1 MRTLALTVAM
11 SATLL
16 GCQRASDAPPSPAPF
31 APTPS
36 PGVAPQPVGPA
47 VHDAPDA
54 ASSRMYT
61 TYFYTAGEAV
71 IHGYAADT
79 HARIV
84 ALSDPGT
91 DRKAGTIWEG
101 TVATGEAKTV
111 TTGAGVFGLLSDKKA
126 AILVGTPSSCA
137 VVGYFVKDDEG
148 RFLTRHVYT
157 QLPAQAQLGGERVI
171 VWASDAAQVTVRV
184 PATQKILAT
193 KTLAAGGRL
202 ELDRATI
209 ATLGNQVIE
218 ITSTGAAVS
227 TEVYY
232 DQGFIVPARTGRG
245 TGTDFYAFVG
255 ALTAGSN
262 DLDVVPIDHD
272 ALVHIVDV
280 DTGAPIWDGKVP
292 AGGIHA
298 TSLANRYVRVT
309 SDEEIE
315 VMVAAYEHDAPGY
328 AEHHFATGRQ
338 GGGID
343 SDFELTTSQGL
354 WLFSYFADNAITVT
368 NATTGAAVYRGSLGA
383 GAGHELRPGNG
394 LYRVHGAKGLSVMG
408 GANACGADYSPAAGM
423 FAVDDQ
429 MLRVIEQVKAA
440 RIEAAHMA
448 GDTAT
453 PAVMAAPISPAEWKA
468 YGAPARA
475 EYKSMSVG
483 EANERAAA
491 LGK

>member
-1 MRTLALTVAM
+1 MRTFALTLAL

-16 GCQRASDAPPSPAPF
+16 GCQRASDAPPSPAPLV
-31 APTPS
+31 PTPTPG
-36 PGVAPQPVGPA
+36 PGVAPRPVVPA
-47 VHDAPDA
+47 DAVDA
-54 ASSRMYT
+54 AASRMYT

-91 DRKAGTIWEG
+91 HREAGTIWEG

-137 VVGYFVKDDEG
+137 VVGYFVKDEEG
-148 RFLTRHVYT
+148 RFLTRHVYA
-157 QLPAQAQLGGERVI
+157 QLPAKAQLGGERVV
-171 VWASDAAQVTVRV
+171 VWAYDAAQVTIRV
-184 PATQKILAT
+184 PATQKVLAT

-202 ELDRATI
+202 ELDRDAI
-209 ATLGNQVIE
+209 GKLGDQVIE
-218 ITSTGAAVS
+218 ISSTGAPVS

-280 DTGAPIWDGKVP
+280 DTGAPIWDGKIP

-298 TSLANRYVRVT
+298 TNLANRYVRVT
-309 SDEEIE
+309 SDEEVE

-368 NATTGAAVYRGSLGA
+368 NATTGAKVYAGSLGA
-383 GAGHELRPGNG
+383 GAGHALSPGNG

-440 RIEAAHMA
+440 RIEAAHVSGVA
-448 GDTAT
+448 AT
-453 PAVMAAPISPAEWKA
+453 PAAMAAPISDAEWKS

-475 EYKSMSVG
+475 AYKSMSVD

-491 LGK
+491 LK